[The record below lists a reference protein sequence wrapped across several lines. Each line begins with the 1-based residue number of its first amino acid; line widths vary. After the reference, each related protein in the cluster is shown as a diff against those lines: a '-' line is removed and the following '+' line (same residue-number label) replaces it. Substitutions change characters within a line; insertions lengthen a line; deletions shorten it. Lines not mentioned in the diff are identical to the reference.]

1 MTEEF
6 VFKAAQNN
14 RTLIPRLTVR
24 RNVFNFFDEK
34 IDLCFKLYNKNQ
46 SVSFFGGQK
55 LLRWALRVHG
65 T

>member
-24 RNVFNFFDEK
+24 RNVFNLFDEK
-34 IDLCFKLYNKNQ
+34 IDLYI
-46 SVSFFGGQK
+46 
-55 LLRWALRVHG
+55 
-65 T
+65 